1 MLPPMASSN
10 PFLDGV
16 LKVLREVATRALK
29 RAARP
34 QRTTRKTRTTSST
47 RKTRTTSSAR
57 NPRGSGQSKS
67 QATDGYPGDY
77 RGRPTIA
84 YDPHPDGLPDPGEIV
99 WTWVPYEE
107 DHSRGKDRP
116 VLLIGRDRN
125 WLLGLQITSQDHDR
139 DAAQEARAGRY
150 WVDIGTGDWDA
161 QRRPSEVRVNRIVR
175 IDPGEVR
182 RIGAVLPQ
190 DRFDA
195 VARELARHY

>member
-10 PFLDGV
+10 SFLDGV

-29 RAARP
+29 RAAKP
-34 QRTTRKTRTTSST
+34 QRRTRKAATTPST
-47 RKTRTTSSAR
+47 RK
-57 NPRGSGQSKS
+57 PRGPQSRTHS
-67 QATDGYPGDY
+67 ADGYPGDY
-77 RGRPTIA
+77 QGRPTIA

-107 DHSRGKDRP
+107 DHSEGKDRP
-116 VLLIGRDRN
+116 VLLIGRDGS
-125 WLLGLQITSQDHDR
+125 WLLGLQVTSQDHDL

-161 QRRPSEVRVNRIVR
+161 QRRPSEVRVNRIIRV
-175 IDPGEVR
+175 DPGRVR
-182 RIGAVLPQ
+182 RIGAVLPRE
-190 DRFDA
+190 RFDA